1 MMGRIWMFILSNPTE
16 CTACE
21 PSGYC
26 IPAAM
31 KMMMSRNFSIVPA
44 LGSCFA
50 DGHLILSY
58 IILNCLLGVQTVCTD
73 PHLTDVL
80 VMVCGVYVYTFLLSS

>member
-1 MMGRIWMFILSNPTE
+1 
-16 CTACE
+16 
-21 PSGYC
+21 
-26 IPAAM
+26 M

-44 LGSCFA
+44 PGCCFA

-58 IILNCLLGVQTVCTD
+58 IILNYLLGMQTVCAD

-80 VMVCGVYVYTFLLSS
+80 VMVCGVCVCVCVSSVLLTSEFIGIFV

>member
-1 MMGRIWMFILSNPTE
+1 
-16 CTACE
+16 
-21 PSGYC
+21 
-26 IPAAM
+26 M

-44 LGSCFA
+44 PGCCFA

-58 IILNCLLGVQTVCTD
+58 IILNYLLGVQTVCAD

-80 VMVCGVYVYTFLLSS
+80 VMVCGVCVYAFLLSS